1 MSDLTEKNLKKIGQ
15 DWAGLEE
22 FFYRIFLFFS
32 KNNLLLSFFSFFFF
46 VSFLKRM
53 LPSRPSL
60 LFGILVVLLVALP
73 LATAEEKRIRF
84 EATSAKPKDGS
95 LATGE
100 ILYDTWGVPHIF
112 ADSFEALV

>member
-1 MSDLTEKNLKKIGQ
+1 MARIGQ
-15 DWAGLEE
+15 AWRN
-22 FFYRIFLFFS
+22 FFTVSFYFFQ
-32 KNNLLLSFFSFFFF
+32 KTTSFFRFFLSFFF